1 MTVLGTFCEQI
12 TFDFNLAFSDFYEVC
27 SGQGGLPRF
36 FLKKRPLL
44 PENAFFLKQGP
55 LDSYYSQKYF
65 KYFWLAYS
73 LLRRFKTMKPEDE
86 LILKVTKEIVLKY
99 IEIGRLAISSFDE
112 AFRGIYRTV
121 EETVQTKKP

>member
-27 SGQGGLPRF
+27 STQGGLPRF

-55 LDSYYSQKYF
+55 LDSYIHCSEN
-65 KYFWLAYS
+65 LS
-73 LLRRFKTMKPEDE
+73 LIYGGKN
-86 LILKVTKEIVLKY
+86 LKIFQN
-99 IEIGRLAISSFDE
+99 IFG
-112 AFRGIYRTV
+112 
-121 EETVQTKKP
+121 